1 MGKMFVERHL
11 LTGKTALDIGCGVG
25 AHDVAFAEKYDKVD
39 AIDLNISKV
48 EPRKLEQISKAAEKI
63 TFRKWDAHMI
73 DKMNKKWDLIYTLS
87 TFEHLRDWRK
97 VMKLVPEC
105 LVKTG
110 KFYLV
115 ISPLYFS
122 PLGHHLDPQIRDWE
136 HLLLPESDLVKK
148 YMENGGSEYGWKN
161 YAELNKVMAK
171 ELINEARKDMK
182 IQFLKADI
190 TTIEMLCVL
199 E

>member
-1 MGKMFVERHL
+1 MRASIIFWA
-11 LTGKTALDIGCGVG
+11 LTW
-25 AHDVAFAEKYDKVD
+25 KVFF
-39 AIDLNISKV
+39 I
-48 EPRKLEQISKAAEKI
+48 
-63 TFRKWDAHMI
+63 
-73 DKMNKKWDLIYTLS
+73 
-87 TFEHLRDWRK
+87 
-97 VMKLVPEC
+97 
-105 LVKTG
+105 
-110 KFYLV
+110 
-115 ISPLYFS
+115 PLTN
-122 PLGHHLDPQIRDWE
+122 L
-136 HLLLPESDLVKK
+136 KK